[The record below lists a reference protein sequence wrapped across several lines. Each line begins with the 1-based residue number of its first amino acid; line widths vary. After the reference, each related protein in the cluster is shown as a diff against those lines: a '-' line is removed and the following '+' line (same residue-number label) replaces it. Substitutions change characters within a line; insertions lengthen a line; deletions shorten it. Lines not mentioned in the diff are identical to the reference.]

1 VNICVTWKET
11 DLVLDATQDATVAD
25 LRCVLPDA
33 PDRLWIDGRRV
44 ADELPISEIPNG
56 AVLGATCSPDV
67 ERPSCDVRS
76 GTTSFNRPPRVAG
89 PQAPEPP
96 RPPEQTA
103 MPDRRVR
110 FAWATVVVSTLAGAV
125 LAVAFGPTLALFSLL
140 GPVMVIGTWIEGR
153 LALRRERQEAK
164 LHHARE
170 MGRYRAALL
179 RWERSR
185 LTHRRLQ
192 MPGPD
197 EVVARA
203 VQMAS
208 TLWERRPDHADFG
221 LVSIG
226 LAPGG
231 VPVGVVLAPGVTVGV
246 AGDRESALGIVRWVL
261 VQAAVHQGPADLS
274 LQGPSEPPWDWMK
287 WFPHTGRTGGLEIH
301 VMDGGG
307 RPVPDAVNIVITE
320 TTLEL
325 PSGCDF
331 VIEVRADGDGT
342 LLRVGDGVLRQVG
355 ATLQSE
361 ADALVAARALAR
373 VRDPEDSGGGLGVQP
388 VRLRE
393 LLEFP
398 TSKSI
403 VRRWREDRGLRA
415 PIGLGPEG
423 LLEIDLVAD
432 GPHGLLAGT
441 TGSGKSEL
449 LRTLVLS
456 FAATFPPSR
465 IVFVLIDYKGGST
478 FDRCTGLPHVIGSL
492 TDLDETSAHRALEA
506 LEAELRDREER
517 LRAHGAE
524 DLRTYRGT
532 PAIPHL
538 LVIIDEFA
546 ALAEQAPE
554 ALGGLIDI
562 ARRGRSLGI
571 HLLLATQR
579 PSGVISSRIRA
590 NTALRIALRV
600 HDPADSED
608 VIGTSDAARIGRHS
622 PGRGMLRLGPGEL
635 VQFQS
640 ALATT
645 YAGDAKVRTAPFRIG
660 EPTRWQCVTAE
671 ASDLA
676 KLVHAIEAAAIEA
689 KEPTPPAVWAPEL
702 PERVSVHELGET
714 PRPETPWAAA
724 FGLIDDVR
732 SRRVLWWE
740 ATNVLFVG
748 PPGSGSTKALAA
760 LATAVCLRYPE
771 THVHAVGVD
780 DGHLRRLERMPQV
793 GNIVSSGESERTDR
807 LLRHMI
813 AEVEHRRR
821 SRLAGPPI
829 LLLAEGAPSGDAF
842 ARVVGD
848 GPAVGVFT
856 GISVRHAGAISGSL
870 LAAFPERF
878 AFRLADPYEYAA
890 LGLER
895 ATPPAAGAAVRVPSG
910 RLVRIAEP
918 ASSTGIVPVDRP
930 VAIDALPEGISL
942 SEFESAARVENGVW
956 FIPIGRGGRALP
968 HPVGFRLERGRHVV
982 VTGGRGAGKT
992 TALRAVAISARG
1004 KLPVTIVGDLG
1015 EVGGRRTDD
1024 LLAFLGDPGPVPRV
1038 CLIDDADRI
1047 ELDPLQ
1053 VPPGV
1058 HLVVAARADHLE
1070 YGHWLRRM
1078 VADAEGLALR
1088 PDYRDEDLWRV
1099 RLVPSTIAGRG
1110 MLIARGDPIPIQVAS
1125 GTMAAP
1131 LKEDIDHARSN
1142 RNRRHVS

>member
-1 VNICVTWKET
+1 MNICVTWKDT
-11 DLVLDATQDATVAD
+11 DLVLDAAPDATVAD
-25 LRCVLPDA
+25 LRCVLPDT
-33 PDRLWIDGRRV
+33 PDRLWIDGRQ
-44 ADELPISEIPNG
+44 APDELSVSEIPTG
-56 AVLGATCSPDV
+56 AVLGATGGSEVGSPN
-67 ERPSCDVRS
+67 CGVRS
-76 GTTSFNRPPRVAG
+76 GTTPFNRPPRVG
-89 PQAPEPP
+89 LPQAPEPP
-96 RPPEQTA
+96 RPPEQAA

-110 FAWATVVVSTLAGAV
+110 FAWATVVVSTLAGVV
-125 LAVAFGPTLALFSLL
+125 LAAVFGPALALFSLL

-153 LALRRERQEAK
+153 LALRRERREAR
-164 LHHARE
+164 LRHARE
-170 MGRYRAALL
+170 MGRYRADLL

-197 EVVARA
+197 EVAARA
-203 VQMAS
+203 VHMAS
-208 TLWERRPDHADFG
+208 PLWERRPDHADFG

-231 VPVGVVLAPGVTVGV
+231 TPVGVVLAPGMTVGV
-246 AGDRESALGIVRWVL
+246 AGDRESAMGIVRWVL
-261 VQAAVHQGPADLS
+261 VQAAVHHGPADLS
-274 LQGPSEPPWDWMK
+274 LQGPGDPPWDWLK

-301 VMDGGG
+301 VTENGD
-307 RPVPDAVNIVITE
+307 RPVPDAVNIVIAKTV
-320 TTLEL
+320 LEL
-325 PSGCDF
+325 PGGCDF
-331 VIEVRADGDGT
+331 VIDVQADGEGT
-342 LLRVGDGVLRQVG
+342 LLRVGDGALWQVG

-373 VRDPEDSGGGLGVQP
+373 VRDPEDSGGGLGVRP

-393 LLEFP
+393 LLESP

-456 FAATFPPSR
+456 FAATFPPSQ

-478 FDRCTGLPHVIGSL
+478 FDRCTALPHVVGSL

-517 LRAHGAE
+517 LRAYGAE
-524 DLRTYRGT
+524 DLGTYRGS
-532 PAIPHL
+532 PPIPHL

-554 ALGGLIDI
+554 ALDGLIDI
-562 ARRGRSLGI
+562 ARRGRSLGM

-608 VIGTSDAARIGRHS
+608 VVGAPDAARIGRHT
-622 PGRGMLRLGPGEL
+622 PGRGLLRLGPGEL

-645 YAGDAKVRTAPFRIG
+645 SAGDAKVRTAPFRMG
-660 EPTRWQCVTAE
+660 EPTRWQCVTGE
-671 ASDLA
+671 ASDLM
-676 KLVHAIEAAAIEA
+676 KLVDAIGAAAIEA
-689 KEPTPPAVWAPEL
+689 GEPTPPAVWSPEL

-714 PRPETPWAAA
+714 PRPDTPWAAP

-748 PPGSGSTKALAA
+748 PPGSGSTKALAT

-780 DGHLRRLERMPQV
+780 DGRLRRLERMPQV

-807 LLRHMI
+807 LLRHLTG
-813 AEVEHRRR
+813 EVEHRRR
-821 SRLAGPPI
+821 SRLTGPPI

-842 ARVVGD
+842 ARIVGE
-848 GPAVGVFT
+848 GPAVGVFA
-856 GISVRHAGAISGSL
+856 GVSVRHAGAISGRL

-878 AFRLADPYEYAA
+878 AFRLVDPYEYAA

-895 ATPPAAGAAVRVPSG
+895 VTPPAAGAAVRVASG

-918 ASSTGIVPVDRP
+918 ASSTGVVPVDRP
-930 VAIDALPEGISL
+930 VTIDALADSISL
-942 SEFESAARVENGVW
+942 SEFESAARVESGVW
-956 FIPIGRGGRALP
+956 FIPIGKGGKALI

-992 TALRAVAISARG
+992 TALKAVATSARG
-1004 KLPVTIVGDLG
+1004 RLPVTIVGDLDG
-1015 EVGGRRTDD
+1015 VGGERTDD
-1024 LLAFLGDPGPVPRV
+1024 LLAFLSDPGSVPRV

-1053 VPPGV
+1053 VPAGV
-1058 HLVVAARADHLE
+1058 HLVVAAKADHLE

-1088 PDYRDEDLWRV
+1088 PDHRDEDLWRV
-1099 RLVPSTIAGRG
+1099 RLAPSRVPGRG
-1110 MLIARGDPIPIQVAS
+1110 MLIARGEPIPIQVAS

-1131 LKEDIDHARSN
+1131 LKEDTDHARSN
-1142 RNRRHVS
+1142 RNRRHAT